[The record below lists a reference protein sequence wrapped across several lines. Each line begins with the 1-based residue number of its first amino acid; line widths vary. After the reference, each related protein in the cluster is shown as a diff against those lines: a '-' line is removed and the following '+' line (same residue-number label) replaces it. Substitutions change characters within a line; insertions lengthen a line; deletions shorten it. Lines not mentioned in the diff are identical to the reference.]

1 MISDRIKDL
10 RKELNLKQ
18 SDFANKIGIKQ
29 AAISAIEK
37 GIRNVTDRIIND
49 ICREFNVNEEWL
61 RNGTGEM
68 FAPTFNDK
76 LDQLATEY
84 NFSKLEYTF
93 FSSYLKLDE
102 KKREAVTEFLES
114 IVKQSLLYDFYGELL
129 TDHQRSIYEDVVY
142 NDMSLSE
149 IAEENGISRQG
160 VHDLIKRCDKT
171 LSAYEE
177 KLHLISKFQTTRRMV
192 EEIHKKTRIFKE
204 TKDENLIDEI
214 EQISND
220 IMEL

>member
-1 MISDRIKDL
+1 MISDRIKKL
-10 RKELNLKQ
+10 RKKLNLNQ
-18 SDFANKIGIKQ
+18 SNFANKIGIKQ

-37 GIRNVTDRIIND
+37 GIRNVTDRIIYD

-114 IVKQSLLYDFYGELL
+114 IVKQS
-129 TDHQRSIYEDVVY
+129 
-142 NDMSLSE
+142 SE
-149 IAEENGISRQG
+149 IFN
-160 VHDLIKRCDKT
+160 
-171 LSAYEE
+171 
-177 KLHLISKFQTTRRMV
+177 
-192 EEIHKKTRIFKE
+192 
-204 TKDENLIDEI
+204 DEI
-214 EQISND
+214 TATTNIPSFEDFKKSELEAYAQELEAEQKRITSSAL
-220 IMEL
+220 EKPKGA

>member
-76 LDQLATEY
+76 LDQLASEY

-114 IVKQSLLYDFYGELL
+114 IVKQG
-129 TDHQRSIYEDVVY
+129 
-142 NDMSLSE
+142 SE
-149 IAEENGISRQG
+149 IFN
-160 VHDLIKRCDKT
+160 
-171 LSAYEE
+171 
-177 KLHLISKFQTTRRMV
+177 
-192 EEIHKKTRIFKE
+192 
-204 TKDENLIDEI
+204 DEI
-214 EQISND
+214 TATTDTTSFEDFKKSELEAYAQELEAEQKGITSSAL
-220 IMEL
+220 EKPKGA

>member
-1 MISDRIKDL
+1 MNERFKIIR
-10 RKELNLKQ
+10 LKLKLSQ
-18 SDFANKIGIKQ
+18 EDMGNKIGVTN
-29 AAISAIEK
+29 ATISRLEK
-37 GIRNVTDRIIND
+37 GVNNFTERMITS

-114 IVKQSLLYDFYGELL
+114 IVKQG
-129 TDHQRSIYEDVVY
+129 
-142 NDMSLSE
+142 SE
-149 IAEENGISRQG
+149 IFN
-160 VHDLIKRCDKT
+160 
-171 LSAYEE
+171 
-177 KLHLISKFQTTRRMV
+177 
-192 EEIHKKTRIFKE
+192 
-204 TKDENLIDEI
+204 DEI
-214 EQISND
+214 TATTDTTSFEDFKKSELEAYAQELESEQKGITSSAL
-220 IMEL
+220 EKPKGA

>member
-114 IVKQSLLYDFYGELL
+114 IVKQS
-129 TDHQRSIYEDVVY
+129 
-142 NDMSLSE
+142 SE
-149 IAEENGISRQG
+149 IFN
-160 VHDLIKRCDKT
+160 
-171 LSAYEE
+171 
-177 KLHLISKFQTTRRMV
+177 
-192 EEIHKKTRIFKE
+192 
-204 TKDENLIDEI
+204 DEI
-214 EQISND
+214 TATTDTTSFEDFKKS
-220 IMEL
+220 ELEAYAKELEAE

>member
-114 IVKQSLLYDFYGELL
+114 IVKQS
-129 TDHQRSIYEDVVY
+129 
-142 NDMSLSE
+142 SE
-149 IAEENGISRQG
+149 IFN
-160 VHDLIKRCDKT
+160 
-171 LSAYEE
+171 
-177 KLHLISKFQTTRRMV
+177 
-192 EEIHKKTRIFKE
+192 
-204 TKDENLIDEI
+204 DEI
-214 EQISND
+214 TATTDTTSFEDFKKSELEAYAQELESEQKGITSSAL
-220 IMEL
+220 EKPKGA

>member
-93 FSSYLKLDE
+93 FSYYLKLDE

-114 IVKQSLLYDFYGELL
+114 IVKQS
-129 TDHQRSIYEDVVY
+129 
-142 NDMSLSE
+142 SE
-149 IAEENGISRQG
+149 IFN
-160 VHDLIKRCDKT
+160 
-171 LSAYEE
+171 
-177 KLHLISKFQTTRRMV
+177 
-192 EEIHKKTRIFKE
+192 
-204 TKDENLIDEI
+204 DEI
-214 EQISND
+214 TATTDTTSFEDFKKSELEAYAQELEAEQKGITSSAL
-220 IMEL
+220 EKPKGA

>member
-114 IVKQSLLYDFYGELL
+114 IVKQS
-129 TDHQRSIYEDVVY
+129 
-142 NDMSLSE
+142 SE
-149 IAEENGISRQG
+149 IFN
-160 VHDLIKRCDKT
+160 
-171 LSAYEE
+171 
-177 KLHLISKFQTTRRMV
+177 
-192 EEIHKKTRIFKE
+192 
-204 TKDENLIDEI
+204 DEI
-214 EQISND
+214 TATTDTTSFEDFKKSELEAYAKELEAEQKGITSSAL
-220 IMEL
+220 EKPKGA

>member
-114 IVKQSLLYDFYGELL
+114 IVKQG
-129 TDHQRSIYEDVVY
+129 
-142 NDMSLSE
+142 SE
-149 IAEENGISRQG
+149 IFN
-160 VHDLIKRCDKT
+160 
-171 LSAYEE
+171 
-177 KLHLISKFQTTRRMV
+177 
-192 EEIHKKTRIFKE
+192 
-204 TKDENLIDEI
+204 DEI
-214 EQISND
+214 TATSDTTSFEDFKKSELEAYAQELEAEQKGITSSAL
-220 IMEL
+220 EKPKGA

>member
-114 IVKQSLLYDFYGELL
+114 IVKQG
-129 TDHQRSIYEDVVY
+129 
-142 NDMSLSE
+142 SE
-149 IAEENGISRQG
+149 IFN
-160 VHDLIKRCDKT
+160 
-171 LSAYEE
+171 
-177 KLHLISKFQTTRRMV
+177 
-192 EEIHKKTRIFKE
+192 
-204 TKDENLIDEI
+204 DEI
-214 EQISND
+214 TATTDTTSFEDFKKSELEAYAQELEAEQKGITSSAS
-220 IMEL
+220 EKPKGA

>member
-93 FSSYLKLDE
+93 FCSYLKLDE

-114 IVKQSLLYDFYGELL
+114 IVKQS
-129 TDHQRSIYEDVVY
+129 
-142 NDMSLSE
+142 SE
-149 IAEENGISRQG
+149 IFN
-160 VHDLIKRCDKT
+160 
-171 LSAYEE
+171 
-177 KLHLISKFQTTRRMV
+177 
-192 EEIHKKTRIFKE
+192 
-204 TKDENLIDEI
+204 DEI
-214 EQISND
+214 TATTDTTSFEDFKKSELEAYAQELEAEQKGITSSAL
-220 IMEL
+220 EKPKGA

>member
-1 MISDRIKDL
+1 MNER
-10 RKELNLKQ
+10 LKIIRLKLKLTQ
-18 SDFANKIGIKQ
+18 DDFAKKIGIKQ

-114 IVKQSLLYDFYGELL
+114 IVKQG
-129 TDHQRSIYEDVVY
+129 
-142 NDMSLSE
+142 SE
-149 IAEENGISRQG
+149 IFN
-160 VHDLIKRCDKT
+160 
-171 LSAYEE
+171 
-177 KLHLISKFQTTRRMV
+177 
-192 EEIHKKTRIFKE
+192 
-204 TKDENLIDEI
+204 DEI
-214 EQISND
+214 TATTDTTSFEDFKKSELEAYAQELEAEQKGITSSAL
-220 IMEL
+220 EKPKGA

>member
-61 RNGTGEM
+61 RNGAGEM

-114 IVKQSLLYDFYGELL
+114 IVKQG
-129 TDHQRSIYEDVVY
+129 
-142 NDMSLSE
+142 SE
-149 IAEENGISRQG
+149 IFN
-160 VHDLIKRCDKT
+160 
-171 LSAYEE
+171 
-177 KLHLISKFQTTRRMV
+177 
-192 EEIHKKTRIFKE
+192 
-204 TKDENLIDEI
+204 DEI
-214 EQISND
+214 TATTDTTSFEDFKKSELEAYAQELEAEQKGITSSAL
-220 IMEL
+220 EKPKGA

>member
-102 KKREAVTEFLES
+102 KKREAVTELLES
-114 IVKQSLLYDFYGELL
+114 IVKQG
-129 TDHQRSIYEDVVY
+129 
-142 NDMSLSE
+142 SE
-149 IAEENGISRQG
+149 IFN
-160 VHDLIKRCDKT
+160 
-171 LSAYEE
+171 
-177 KLHLISKFQTTRRMV
+177 
-192 EEIHKKTRIFKE
+192 
-204 TKDENLIDEI
+204 DEI
-214 EQISND
+214 TATTDTTSFEDFKKSELEAYAQELEAEQKGITSSAS
-220 IMEL
+220 EKPKGA

>member
-1 MISDRIKDL
+1 MNER
-10 RKELNLKQ
+10 LKIIRLKLKLTQ
-18 SDFANKIGIKQ
+18 DDFAKKIGIKQ

-76 LDQLATEY
+76 LDQLASEY

-114 IVKQSLLYDFYGELL
+114 IVKQG
-129 TDHQRSIYEDVVY
+129 
-142 NDMSLSE
+142 SE
-149 IAEENGISRQG
+149 IFN
-160 VHDLIKRCDKT
+160 
-171 LSAYEE
+171 
-177 KLHLISKFQTTRRMV
+177 
-192 EEIHKKTRIFKE
+192 
-204 TKDENLIDEI
+204 DEI
-214 EQISND
+214 TATTDTTSFEDFKKSELEAYAQELEAEQKGITSSAL
-220 IMEL
+220 EKPKGA

>member
-68 FAPTFNDK
+68 FAPTFDDK

-114 IVKQSLLYDFYGELL
+114 IVKQG
-129 TDHQRSIYEDVVY
+129 
-142 NDMSLSE
+142 SE
-149 IAEENGISRQG
+149 IFN
-160 VHDLIKRCDKT
+160 
-171 LSAYEE
+171 
-177 KLHLISKFQTTRRMV
+177 
-192 EEIHKKTRIFKE
+192 
-204 TKDENLIDEI
+204 DEI
-214 EQISND
+214 TATTDTTSFEDFKKSELEAYAQELEAEQKGITSSAS
-220 IMEL
+220 EKPKGA